1 MTNKKIH
8 QITAEGYQTFVEELK
23 ELQEV
28 RRPAN
33 IEALAEARALGDL
46 SENAELDSARNEQTE
61 IETRINELEYILE
74 NHVIIE
80 VKTIRVLFLDKDEE
94 KTFKIVGGVEADPF
108 NGKISEESP
117 LGRAIMTHQEGDVV
131 EFESVAGRPIRIQI
145 LEFAK

>member
-8 QITAEGYQTFVEELK
+8 QITAEGYQTFKEELK
-23 ELQEV
+23 ELQEI

-80 VKTIRVLFLDKDEE
+80 VKTIRVLFTERNEE
-94 KTFKIVGGVEADPF
+94 KTFKIVGSVEADPF
-108 NGKISEESP
+108 NGKISDESP
-117 LGRAIMTHQEGDVV
+117 LGRAIITHQEGDIV
-131 EFESVAGRPIRIQI
+131 EFESVGGRTIKIEI
-145 LEFAK
+145 LEFEK